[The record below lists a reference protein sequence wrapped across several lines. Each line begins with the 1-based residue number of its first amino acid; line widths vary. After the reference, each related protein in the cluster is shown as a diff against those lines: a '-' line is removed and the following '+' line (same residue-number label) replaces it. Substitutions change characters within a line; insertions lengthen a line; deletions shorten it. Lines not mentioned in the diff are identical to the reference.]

1 MPPKKSSPAPKGEP
15 KATGKAA
22 SPAAKSAPKTA
33 AKAAAKA
40 AVKAVTQA
48 AAPAKT
54 TSPAPKTKPTATA
67 RVAQNKKKSSRKT
80 RNPLLASGIR
90 RYSRTAMYHRS
101 GAWAK
106 KDWKKVEKKTS
117 TKVGL
122 KSKQFG
128 GGWRVI
134 EKKAPRFYPAD
145 KIAVPLHNNRTHHK
159 RTALRP
165 SITPG
170 TILILLAGRFR
181 GRRVVFL
188 KQLPSGLL
196 LVTGPYKV
204 NGVPLKRVN
213 QAYVIAT
220 STKVDV
226 TGVDLKKFN
235 DKYFRRPKAEK
246 KTKTEATL
254 FEPEKKE
261 KVLQPHRKE
270 DQKAVD
276 SKLVPEIQKVKYL
289 SVYLTNK
296 FSLQKKQ
303 FPHELKF

>member
-1 MPPKKSSPAPKGEP
+1 MPPKKSSPAPKGAP
-15 KATGKAA
+15 KSSGKSA
-22 SPAAKSAPKTA
+22 SPVAKTA
-33 AKAAAKA
+33 AKAVAKA
-40 AVKAVTQA
+40 T
-48 AAPAKT
+48 AKSASPKT
-54 TSPAPKTKPTATA
+54 SSPAPKTTPTATA
-67 RVAQNKKKSSRKT
+67 RVAKKKTSTTSTRKT

-90 RYSRTAMYHRS
+90 RYSRSAMYHRT

-106 KDWKKVEKKTS
+106 KDWKKTPKKIA
-117 TKVGL
+117 TKPAP
-122 KSKQFG
+122 KTKKFG

-145 KIAVPLHNNRTHHK
+145 KVPVPLHNNRTHHK
-159 RTALRP
+159 LTSLRP

-220 STKVDV
+220 STKVNIS
-226 TGVDLKKFN
+226 GVDLKKFD
-235 DKYFRRPKAEK
+235 DKYFKRPQAEK
-246 KTKTEATL
+246 KKKTEATL

-261 KVLQPHRKE
+261 KVIQPHRKE
-270 DQKAVD
+270 DQKEVD
-276 SKLVPEIQKVKYL
+276 SKLVPEIEKVKYL

>member
-1 MPPKKSSPAPKGEP
+1 MPPKKSSPAPKGAP
-15 KATGKAA
+15 KSSGKAA
-22 SPAAKSAPKTA
+22 SPKTA
-33 AKAAAKA
+33 AKPAAVAAK
-40 AVKAVTQA
+40 TTP
-48 AAPAKT
+48 APAAKN
-54 TSPAPKTKPTATA
+54 TSPAPKATPTATA
-67 RVAQNKKKSSRKT
+67 RVAKSKKTKTGSTRKT

-90 RYSRTAMYHRS
+90 RYSRSAMYHRT

-106 KDWKKVEKKTS
+106 KDWKKVEKKAV
-117 TKVGL
+117 TKPAP
-122 KSKQFG
+122 KTKQFG

-134 EKKAPRFYPAD
+134 QKKAPRFYPAD
-145 KIAVPLHNNRTHHK
+145 DIAVPLHNNRTKH
-159 RTALRP
+159 RPTSLRP

-196 LVTGPYKV
+196 LVTGPYKI
-204 NGVPLKRVN
+204 NGVPIKRVN

-220 STKVDV
+220 STKVNV
-226 TGVDLKKFN
+226 TGLDLAKFD

-246 KTKTEATL
+246 KKKTEATL

-261 KVLQPHRKE
+261 KVIKPERKE

-276 SKLVPEIQKVKYL
+276 SKLVPEIEKVKYL

>member
-1 MPPKKSSPAPKGEP
+1 MPPKKSSPVPKGAPKSSKSE
-15 KATGKAA
+15 A
-22 SPAAKSAPKTA
+22 SPKT
-33 AKAAAKA
+33 
-40 AVKAVTQA
+40 TS
-48 AAPAKT
+48 PATKN
-54 TSPAPKTKPTATA
+54 TSPAPKTTPTATA
-67 RVAQNKKKSSRKT
+67 RVANKKKNTERRRKT

-90 RYSRTAMYHRS
+90 RYSRSAMYHRT

-106 KDWKKVEKKTS
+106 KDWKKIEKKTA
-117 TKVGL
+117 TKPAP
-122 KSKQFG
+122 KTKQFG

-134 EKKAPRFYPAD
+134 HSKAARFYPAD
-145 KIAVPLHNNRTHHK
+145 KISVPLHNNRTKHK
-159 RTALRP
+159 PASLRP

-196 LVTGPYKV
+196 LITGPYKV

-226 TGVDLKKFN
+226 SSLDLKKFD

-246 KTKTEATL
+246 KKKTEATL

-261 KVLQPHRKE
+261 KVIQPHRKE
-270 DQKAVD
+270 DQKEVD
-276 SKLVPEIQKVKYL
+276 SKLVPGIEKVKYL
-289 SVYLTNK
+289 GVYLTNK

-303 FPHELKF
+303 FPHEMKF